1 MKDDQAYGV
10 NGEDGAGFGEVGD
23 VDMEGSN
30 IHQPSWLPFLLP
42 LARNISS
49 FLWRP
54 SFYQSSQVTSFTR
67 HQAWL
72 QQLKTTLSEMH
83 LISSLPHRRAPS
95 QLGMAPASRAEVRT
109 EQVQVVQNTVLE
121 AVLPRLLGTYL
132 PSHINPPVV
141 EVIMFFFDHN
151 T

>member
-1 MKDDQAYGV
+1 MALTVKMVLRVEG
-10 NGEDGAGFGEVGD
+10 
-23 VDMEGSN
+23 VDMDGSN
-30 IHQPSWLPFLLP
+30 IHQPSWLFLLP
-42 LARNISS
+42 LVRNISS
-49 FLWRP
+49 FSWQP
-54 SFYQSSQVTSFTR
+54 SCHQRSRVTFFTR
-67 HQAWL
+67 HHTRQ